1 MFFKSRCISFHIMRT
16 KLGVS
21 LVFSLIILM
30 IVPVYANVTTVSMK
44 KSFYT
49 IDEKISFFGTE
60 NEGGGIVT
68 VIVRGPDGH
77 AELLGG
83 FSDPQGEYETTPR
96 NVKTIF
102 SIKGIY
108 NVTAF
113 VGKIEDG
120 VTIQLEFD
128 GKKVALIPN
137 FVLALNSIPDKT
149 IEEKK
154 TLAFTPTLT
163 ELLTGVTFS
172 LEKNPPIG
180 SSINNKTGEFTWTP
194 TESQGPASYVFDIVV
209 KKGALEDREDVRITV
224 TEPAPVTQPG
234 PTQEPE
240 PTPVAEP
247 TPESKELG
255 IASFVDPTKD
265 PQSYVNRY
273 NNEPTYKEWFNT
285 NFPEYSSIYQAVG
298 LEKPLEVPAPFVDPT
313 LNPQFYIDRYN
324 KEPIF
329 KEWFDKTY
337 PEYSS
342 IYQAVGLEKPKE
354 IASFVDPTKDPQFYV
369 NRYNNE
375 PKYKEWF
382 DKTYPDMTIY
392 DAVGLDESKIKEQ
405 ESGQCGPGT
414 KLVDGVCAVD
424 DNLKEGGGCLIA
436 TATYGSEMAPQVQF
450 LREIRDNKVMSTTSG
465 VSFMTG
471 FNQLYYSFSPTIAD
485 LERENPVFKEIVKI
499 GITPMITSLSIMS
512 AANSEQEIL
521 GYGIGVILMN
531 VGMYFVAP
539 AMLFYSIKKAKTR
552 LSF

>member
-60 NEGGGIVT
+60 NEGGSIVT

-337 PEYSS
+337 P
-342 IYQAVGLEKPKE
+342 
-354 IASFVDPTKDPQFYV
+354 
-369 NRYNNE
+369 
-375 PKYKEWF
+375 
-382 DKTYPDMTIY
+382 DMTIY

-405 ESGQCGPGT
+405 ESGQCGLGT
-414 KLVDGVCAVD
+414 NLVDGVCTVD
-424 DNLKEGGGCLIA
+424 NNLKEGGGCMIA